1 MATLRYLVQDVD
13 AAVDFYTQWLGF
25 TLSER
30 WGPPFAIVAKDDL
43 KLWLSGPQTSAA
55 KPMPDGRQPEPGGWN
70 RLVLEVDDLATLVT
84 QLKATGIKF
93 RNEIIEGPGGKQ
105 ILAEDPSG
113 NPLELFEARKG

>member
-43 KLWLSGPQTSAA
+43 KLWLSWPQTSAA

>member
-1 MATLRYLVQDVD
+1 MATIRYLVRDVD

-84 QLKATGIKF
+84 QLKATGLQF